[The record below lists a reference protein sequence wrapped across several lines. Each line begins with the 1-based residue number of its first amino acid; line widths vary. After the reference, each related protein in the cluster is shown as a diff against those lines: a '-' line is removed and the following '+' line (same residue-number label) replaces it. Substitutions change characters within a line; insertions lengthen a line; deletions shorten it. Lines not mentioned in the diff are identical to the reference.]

1 MTKIIL
7 VEDDL
12 TMRSLLKMLL
22 ELEGYVVAE
31 CDKKTEN
38 EIITSIADEKPNV
51 VLLDVHIHKI
61 NGIDVLKRIRS
72 DPNSRELKV
81 LMSSGM
87 AMEEQCLKA
96 GANGFLLKPYMPDDL
111 LNKVRSL

>member
-22 ELEGYVVAE
+22 ELEDYVVVE
-31 CDKKTEN
+31 CDKKN
-38 EIITSIADEKPNV
+38 EVEIVATIVDEKPDV

-61 NGIDVLKRIRS
+61 NGIDVMKRIRS
-72 DPNSRELKV
+72 DPNAQDMKV